1 MRKKSNNEV
10 FIVAG
15 ILAVL
20 VLLLLVLIAALLFGE
35 KGQKQG
41 KNGNAGPF
49 VVNDSAEDTSSE
61 SASDVFEK
69 EIGQEKEEAGNGMT
83 IVIDGF
89 RFQIPSDYG
98 CLYGDGIGPVVYLD
112 DVFQMKLAVSDTS
125 YEESMKNPD
134 SLTEKTIAAGGEI
147 LQEVRETELEGKEY
161 AYFYMKLDGE
171 QNFVVYTKALDTEK
185 RFCGQI
191 VIQKEDLSDEDL
203 LHIFES
209 VISSAQETNE
219 PDSTADDITG
229 QAAAVTGK
237 KDEEKEESTMRLNEE
252 TATFLVPKDFYSNEQ
267 YVKEEFV
274 SKDSAIYVNCYL
286 RPTEKGTIFENA
298 KACIE
303 ADKEFRIGSV
313 KNETEIQTINSNG
326 TLFYYIAVHYE
337 YDGSDYQYVYA
348 ACDIGENAIYKV
360 EAQAID
366 KDVELSIDT
375 IRDFL
380 VLK

>member
-1 MRKKSNNEV
+1 MGKKSNKEL
-10 FIVAG
+10 FIVVG
-15 ILAVL
+15 ILAIL

-35 KGQKQG
+35 KGKKQG
-41 KNGNAGPF
+41 ENGNAGPF
-49 VVNDSAEDTSSE
+49 VVNGSTEDTSSE
-61 SASDVFEK
+61 STSDVFEK
-69 EIGQEKEEAGNGMT
+69 EIEQEKEEEGNGMA

-89 RFQIPSDYG
+89 QFQVPSDYG
-98 CLYGDGIGPVVYLD
+98 CLYEDGIGPVVYLD
-112 DVFQMKLAVSDTS
+112 DVFQMKLVVRDTS

-147 LQEVRETELEGKEY
+147 LQEVRETELEGKKY
-161 AYFYMKLDGE
+161 AYFHIKLDGE
-171 QNFVVYTKALDTEK
+171 QNFVVYTKALDTNK

-203 LHIFES
+203 LHIFAG
-209 VISSAQETNE
+209 VISSAQETDA
-219 PDSTADDITG
+219 PDSTMNDIM
-229 QAAAVTGK
+229 GK
-237 KDEEKEESTMRLNEE
+237 TVEKNSKPGKEKEESTMMLNEG
-252 TATFLVPKDFYSNEQ
+252 TATFLVPEAFYSEGQ

-274 SKDSAIYVNCYL
+274 SEDFAIYVNCYL
-286 RPTEKGTIFENA
+286 RTAEEGTIFENA

-303 ADKEFRIGSV
+303 ADREFLIGSV
-313 KNETEIQTINSNG
+313 KDETDIQTINSNG

-360 EAQAID
+360 EAKAID